1 MPKFLVNIDLNQN
14 EIQNVSLQKLTIAP
28 SNPTK
33 GQVYYN
39 TVDNRSYYWN
49 GNSWVGMD
57 SFEATMSAENIVTA
71 INGSTFLID
80 DDNLSEN
87 VNSAITNS
95 HTHTNSAVLAN
106 TTASFL
112 ETQETKL
119 GYISVTQA
127 VDLDSMETNITTNN
141 AKVTNAT
148 HTGDV
153 TGSGKL
159 TIENKAVTLAKMA
172 DMATASLLGR
182 KTASAGSPEVL
193 SKTDVLSLLN
203 VEDGANKY
211 THPNHS
217 GDVTSTGDGA
227 TLIVNNA
234 VNNDKLADMAIN
246 TIKGRK
252 TSGTGDPE
260 DLSADDVRTIL
271 NVDNGAN
278 NYSHPTGD
286 GNLHVPV
293 TGTTN
298 NDKFLKAG
306 ATAGSLT
313 WSVVPVVSVAGK
325 TGAITLSKS
334 DVQLSDVTNNA
345 QIKKRASST
354 IGHIPTWD
362 VTTGDSLDDGFAVE
376 TTLIGASSAIPRADA
391 VKTYVD
397 SLLGANDAMVFKG
410 TIGTGGTITTL
421 PETHSAGW
429 TYKVITASTY
439 AGHIC
444 EIGDM
449 LIAVVDRAGTG
460 NLDTDWTAI
469 QTNIDG
475 AVIGAP
481 SSTNGNFPIFSGTTG
496 KLIANSSYS
505 PTSFATAVHSHG
517 TYDRASGV
525 LTGATVFS
533 NIEVTDGIV
542 TNIATRDL
550 TPASIGASPSN
561 HTHTYTSKFSADLGG
576 STSQLVTHN
585 LNTQDVVITI
595 RDKTTN
601 EQVITDV
608 EFTSVN
614 TLTVK
619 FAVAPSAGQ
628 YRITIV
634 G

>member
-1 MPKFLVNIDLNQN
+1 MPKFLVNVDLNQN

-57 SFEATMSAENIVTA
+57 SIGATMTAENIVTA

-127 VDLDSMETNITTNN
+127 VDLDSMETDIATNN

-148 HTGDV
+148 HTGEV
-153 TGSGKL
+153 TGSGEL
-159 TIENKAVTLAKMA
+159 TITANAVTNAKLAQ
-172 DMATASLLGR
+172 MATMTIKGNNTGATSDPLDLTVAQV
-182 KTASAGSPEVL
+182 KTMLAL
-193 SKTDVLSLLN
+193 TKTDVNL
-203 VEDGANKY
+203 AN
-211 THPNHS
+211 
-217 GDVTSTGDGA
+217 
-227 TLIVNNA
+227 
-234 VNNDKLADMAIN
+234 
-246 TIKGRK
+246 
-252 TSGTGDPE
+252 
-260 DLSADDVRTIL
+260 
-271 NVDNGAN
+271 
-278 NYSHPTGD
+278 
-286 GNLHVPV
+286 
-293 TGTTN
+293 
-298 NDKFLKAG
+298 
-306 ATAGSLT
+306 
-313 WSVVPVVSVAGK
+313 
-325 TGAITLSKS
+325 
-334 DVQLSDVTNNA
+334 VTNDA
-345 QIKKRASST
+345 QVKKSASST
-354 IGHIPTWD
+354 NGYIPTWD
-362 VTTGDSLDDGFAVE
+362 GTTGDALGTGYAVE
-376 TTLIGASSAIPRADA
+376 TDLTGGTNALPRADA
-391 VKTYVD
+391 VKAYVD

-429 TYKVITASTY
+429 TYKVITAGTY

-460 NLDTDWTAI
+460 NLDTDWTVI

-517 TYDRASGV
+517 TYDRASSV

-585 LNTQDVVITI
+585 LNTKDVVITI